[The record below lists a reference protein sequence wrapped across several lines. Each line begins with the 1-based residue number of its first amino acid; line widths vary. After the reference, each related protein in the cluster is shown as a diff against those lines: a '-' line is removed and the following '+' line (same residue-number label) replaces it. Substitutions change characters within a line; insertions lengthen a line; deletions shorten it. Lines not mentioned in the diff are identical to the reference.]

1 MGGSGFPE
9 KVLAA
14 VRSVAGEHGAVLHE
28 PTFGG
33 NEERNLNSCL
43 RSTFTAS
50 GALLISWHIITNIV
64 GLPYGY

>member
-14 VRSVAGEHGAVLHE
+14 VRSVAGEYGAVLHE

-33 NEERNLNSCL
+33 NEERNLHACL
-43 RSTFTAS
+43 RSTFVAS
-50 GALLISWHIITNIV
+50 GGRYVDEFEAELGAVTGRN
-64 GLPYGY
+64 